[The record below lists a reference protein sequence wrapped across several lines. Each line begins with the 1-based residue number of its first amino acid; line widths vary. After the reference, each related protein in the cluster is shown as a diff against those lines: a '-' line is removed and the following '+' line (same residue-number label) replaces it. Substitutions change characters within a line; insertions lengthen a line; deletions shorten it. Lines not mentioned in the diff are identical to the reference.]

1 MVGVGASAGGLEA
14 LERFFDALPRDLR
27 AAFIVV
33 QHLSPDHKSLMVDL
47 LAKHTSMPV
56 REAAE
61 GTRIEAGTV
70 SMVPPHANLEVE
82 GDRLRLRERVASHSP
97 NLPINLLFRSMAER
111 YGERAVGVVLSGT
124 GSDGR
129 LGIEAIK
136 QAGGLVLVQ
145 EPSTARFD
153 GMPLAAIS
161 TGLADAVVPPQ
172 AMAEELL
179 AFVSGGAS
187 PQRVRTEGDV
197 RAMDSIQSR
206 LLRISGIDFA
216 EYKPP
221 TVLRRIARRMAQLQL
236 DSLGEYAQRLEHD
249 EAEVQTLSRELLI
262 NVTQFF
268 REPEVFSELQDKVLP
283 GLVARAGRETVRV
296 WVPGCSTGQEAYTL
310 AMLLAEANPPGG
322 FKIFATD
329 ADTAAIEQAALG
341 RYSEAQLIDVPPER
355 RSRFFHRQGEAFEV
369 DRELRRRVVFAPHN
383 VARDPPFTRLDLVSC
398 RNLLI
403 YLSVP
408 LQKRVLATFSFA
420 LKTDGVMVLG
430 SSESLGEVA
439 DRFRTIDGHLK
450 LYQRLPGPRVPM
462 PSLPGPFLSPRT
474 THVVEGD
481 HQQALDSALQLL
493 IDKVAPAAVLVNER
507 LEVLRVFGN
516 VERLLSVAT
525 GAATLALLPMLPES
539 LRTLTSMATQ
549 RALSLGAETVMAVAP
564 GDLDVGSLR
573 AQPFTGARGERY
585 LVITFERASAPVFA
599 ASAIPVSDEAQR
611 QIAELQRELHF
622 VRESLQATIEELET
636 SNEELRATNE
646 ELLAAN
652 EELQSTNEEL
662 QSVNEEMNTVNAEHQ
677 AKIAELVA
685 ANEDLDN
692 LFNSSPVGIVF
703 LDDRLQVRRFT
714 PAMTQQ
720 FSLLTRDLGRPVDH
734 ITHQFKDFDFTD
746 ELRRVQRSAQ
756 TSERELQSHAGQRYL
771 LRISPYLKARGE
783 ITGLVATFVDVT
795 QLRGVQEEREAL
807 QRLIDTMTEQVVVV
821 GADGLIRFVN
831 RAWSQ
836 SARVVGEGLE
846 VTLGPGANYL
856 EACRDEPLVREQ
868 LGAVLSGQREH
879 FAHEYPCHSPTE
891 QRWFVMNASRLA
903 DGRGAVITHTNVTQQ
918 RARGRTP

>member
-1 MVGVGASAGGLEA
+1 
-14 LERFFDALPRDLR
+14 
-27 AAFIVV
+27 
-33 QHLSPDHKSLMVDL
+33 
-47 LAKHTSMPV
+47 
-56 REAAE
+56 
-61 GTRIEAGTV
+61 
-70 SMVPPHANLEVE
+70 
-82 GDRLRLRERVASHSP
+82 
-97 NLPINLLFRSMAER
+97 
-111 YGERAVGVVLSGT
+111 
-124 GSDGR
+124 
-129 LGIEAIK
+129 
-136 QAGGLVLVQ
+136 
-145 EPSTARFD
+145 
-153 GMPLAAIS
+153 
-161 TGLADAVVPPQ
+161 
-172 AMAEELL
+172 
-179 AFVSGGAS
+179 
-187 PQRVRTEGDV
+187 
-197 RAMDSIQSR
+197 
-206 LLRISGIDFA
+206 
-216 EYKPP
+216 
-221 TVLRRIARRMAQLQL
+221 
-236 DSLGEYAQRLEHD
+236 
-249 EAEVQTLSRELLI
+249 
-262 NVTQFF
+262 
-268 REPEVFSELQDKVLP
+268 
-283 GLVARAGRETVRV
+283 
-296 WVPGCSTGQEAYTL
+296 
-310 AMLLAEANPPGG
+310 
-322 FKIFATD
+322 
-329 ADTAAIEQAALG
+329 
-341 RYSEAQLIDVPPER
+341 
-355 RSRFFHRQGEAFEV
+355 
-369 DRELRRRVVFAPHN
+369 
-383 VARDPPFTRLDLVSC
+383 
-398 RNLLI
+398 
-403 YLSVP
+403 
-408 LQKRVLATFSFA
+408 
-420 LKTDGVMVLG
+420 VLG

-539 LRTLTSMATQ
+539 LRTLTSMAMQ

-692 LFNSSPVGIVF
+692 LFYSSPVGIVF

-836 SARVVGEGLE
+836 SARVIGEGLE
-846 VTLGPGANYL
+846 VRLGPGANYL
-856 EACRDEPLVREQ
+856 DACRDEPLVGEQ

-918 RARGRTP
+918 RARGRAP